1 MWGTFFYPQLVFY
14 LPNIPY
20 LCCLMIKIP
29 VDTTNNPEINVWIT
43 SDTHYSHKNI
53 CRGVTAWRTKEGEI
67 PVSQTRDFATI
78 EKMNSS
84 IVNNI
89 NEVVGQDDMLI
100 HLGDWSFGG
109 FEQIREFWDRIICKN
124 VHLVLGNHDHHI
136 ENNRD
141 GSQGLFKSVSH
152 YNTLE
157 IGQFKFRLMHYPI
170 SSWDGLGKG
179 VMHLHG
185 HCHLPNN
192 LKLSKG
198 QRMDVGMDGH
208 TEFRPYN
215 VYREV
220 VPLLRNRPKVSEIG
234 EYDHHLDELQNK
246 DKG

>member
-1 MWGTFFYPQLVFY
+1 
-14 LPNIPY
+14 
-20 LCCLMIKIP
+20 
-29 VDTTNNPEINVWIT
+29 
-43 SDTHYSHKNI
+43 
-53 CRGVTAWRTKEGEI
+53 
-67 PVSQTRDFATI
+67 
-78 EKMNSS
+78 MNST

-124 VHLVLGNHDHHI
+124 IHLVLGNHDHHI

-152 YNTLE
+152 YNTVE

-234 EYDHHLDELQNK
+234 DYDHHLDELQNK

>member
-1 MWGTFFYPQLVFY
+1 
-14 LPNIPY
+14 
-20 LCCLMIKIP
+20 MIKIP
-29 VDTTNNPEINVWIT
+29 VDSKNVPKVNVWIT

-53 CRGVTAWRTKEGEI
+53 CRGVTNWRTQDGQI
-67 PVSQTRDFATI
+67 PISQTRDFTTI
-78 EKMNSS
+78 EKMNAT

-89 NEVVGQDDMLI
+89 NENVGQDDMLI